1 MWIGLSTPAKIVTLA
16 SQRTCKNSTF
26 NHSLE
31 WKNNQNN
38 YNFTEELSDSQFC
51 RLKTERKKFRL
62 ILFLSNIENPLYRT
76 MQLQWPSFLVH
87 ENNLIQLIK
96 SPKSLYM
103 RLFLKWLLWLMHTH
117 TQSHKTL
124 PDLVLTIHS
133 HLKLWAVRFQ
143 VCLIIPKRASTNN
156 GSGPNLK
163 KIIKYS
169 I

>member
-96 SPKSLYM
+96 SPKSPYM
-103 RLFLKWLLWLMHTH
+103 RLFLNPLPPDISVHILHTIH
-117 TQSHKTL
+117 YTFPK
-124 PDLVLTIHS
+124 VLTRRI
-133 HLKLWAVRFQ
+133 
-143 VCLIIPKRASTNN
+143 CLIITSCFSWWSFPLLSWPWHLIQ
-156 GSGPNLK
+156 GWFC
-163 KIIKYS
+163 
-169 I
+169 